1 MDANK
6 LDSLGK
12 KLADAVLTLLVRLYP
27 AVRQASNA
35 EFEAAR
41 AAMRARSRSVI
52 DELID
57 DARAAPGVAH
67 FAFQSAALS
76 LAHEG
81 IRVLQEAQK

>member
-12 KLADAVLTLLVRLYP
+12 KLADAALTLLVRLYP

-35 EFEAAR
+35 ELEAAC
-41 AAMRARSRSVI
+41 AAMRARSRSVL

>member
-1 MDANK
+1 M
-6 LDSLGK
+6 
-12 KLADAVLTLLVRLYP
+12 RLYP

-81 IRVLQEAQK
+81 IRVLQEAEK

>member
-12 KLADAVLTLLVRLYP
+12 KLADAALTLLVRLYP

-41 AAMRARSRSVI
+41 AAMKLL
-52 DELID
+52 DEL
-57 DARAAPGVAH
+57 AT
-67 FAFQSAALS
+67 
-76 LAHEG
+76 EN
-81 IRVLQEAQK
+81 

>member
-12 KLADAVLTLLVRLYP
+12 KLADAALTLLVRLYP

-35 EFEAAR
+35 ELEAAC

-57 DARAAPGVAH
+57 DAREAPGVAH

>member
-6 LDSLGK
+6 LDTLGK
-12 KLADAVLTLLVRLYP
+12 KLADAALTLLVRLYP

-35 EFEAAR
+35 ELEAAC
-41 AAMRARSRSVI
+41 AAMRARSRSVL

>member
-12 KLADAVLTLLVRLYP
+12 KLADAALTLLVRLYP

-35 EFEAAR
+35 ELEAAC
-41 AAMRARSRSVI
+41 AAMRARSRSVLV
-52 DELID
+52 ELID